1 MEHPEN
7 WMDFILM
14 AMDKLIWPAT
24 LIGVLLILR
33 EPLRLLLPFAQSIKF
48 KEFEVNFSQELDNAT
63 AQANAALPKYHPPA
77 HLSVSQ
83 RLKQNASFLPN
94 QSILQAWKSVE
105 ASAESLLLNQ
115 QPQLTIPEK
124 QRYKF
129 MGEHLLQ
136 QQLITQKQANL
147 FHELRQLRNKVA
159 HAKNYSVNSVLAV
172 QYIELCLALVEYL
185 NQSNLHNPQKPSALA
200 S

>member
-1 MEHPEN
+1 
-7 WMDFILM
+7 M

-185 NQSNLHNPQKPSALA
+185 DQAHQDTHQTKA

>member
-1 MEHPEN
+1 MEHPVN

-24 LIGVLLILR
+24 LICILLILR

-48 KEFEVNFSQELDNAT
+48 KEFEVNFSQELDNAS
-63 AQANAALPKYHPPA
+63 AQASDALPQYNPPA
-77 HLSVSQ
+77 LFNKVD
-83 RLKQNASFLPN
+83 RLKQNADFLPN

-105 ASAESLLLNQ
+105 ASAEALLMKH
-115 QPQLTIPEK
+115 QPHLSIPEN

-136 QQLITQKQANL
+136 LQLITQKQSNL

-159 HAKNYSVNSVLAV
+159 HAKNYSVNSELAV

-185 NQSNLHNPQKPSALA
+185 DQPHQTLQSAKA

>member
-1 MEHPEN
+1 VEHPVN
-7 WMDFILM
+7 WMEFTLL

-24 LIGVLLILR
+24 LICVLLILR

-48 KEFEVNFSQELDNAT
+48 KEFEVSFSQELDQVSE
-63 AQANAALPKYHPPA
+63 QASQALPKYHPPA
-77 HLSVSQ
+77 TPNKSQ
-83 RLKQNASFLPN
+83 RLIQNAGFLPN
-94 QSILQAWKSVE
+94 QSILEAWKSVD
-105 ASAESLLLNQ
+105 ASAQTLLLSQ
-115 QPQLTIPEK
+115 QPHIIIPEK
-124 QRYKF
+124 LRYKF

-136 QQLITQKQANL
+136 LQLITQKQANL

-159 HAKNYSVNSVLAV
+159 HAKNFSVNSALAV

-185 NQSNLHNPQKPSALA
+185 NQAQQSFQNVQA

>member
-1 MEHPEN
+1 MEHPVN

-24 LIGVLLILR
+24 LICVLLILR

-48 KEFEVNFSQELDNAT
+48 KEFEVNFSQELDNAS
-63 AQANAALPKYHPPA
+63 AQASDALPKYNPPTR
-77 HLSVSQ
+77 LTKVD
-83 RLKQNASFLPN
+83 RLKQNADFLPN

-105 ASAESLLLNQ
+105 ASAEALLMKH
-115 QPQLTIPEK
+115 QPQLNIPEN

-136 QQLITQKQANL
+136 LQLITQKQSNL

-159 HAKNYSVNSVLAV
+159 HAKNYSVNSELAV
-172 QYIELCLALVEYL
+172 QYIDLCLALVEYL
-185 NQSNLHNPQKPSALA
+185 GQSHQTLQSAKA

>member
-1 MEHPEN
+1 ME
-7 WMDFILM
+7 FTLL
-14 AMDKLIWPAT
+14 AMDKVIWPAT
-24 LIGVLLILR
+24 LICVLLILR

-48 KEFEVNFSQELDNAT
+48 KEFEVSFSQELEQVSEQAT
-63 AQANAALPKYHPPA
+63 DALPKYNPPA
-77 HLSVSQ
+77 SPIKSQ
-83 RLKQNASFLPN
+83 RLIQNAGVLPN
-94 QSILQAWKSVE
+94 QSILEAWKSVD
-105 ASAESLLLNQ
+105 ASAQALLLSQ
-115 QPQLTIPEK
+115 QPNIKIPEK

-136 QQLITQKQANL
+136 SQLITQKQAKL

-185 NQSNLHNPQKPSALA
+185 DQAHSNFKSAQA